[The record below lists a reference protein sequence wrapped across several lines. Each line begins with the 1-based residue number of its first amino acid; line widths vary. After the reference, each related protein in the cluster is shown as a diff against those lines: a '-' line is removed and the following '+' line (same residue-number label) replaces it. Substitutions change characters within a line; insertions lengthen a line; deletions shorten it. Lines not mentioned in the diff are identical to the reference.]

1 MSSFLSM
8 MRRVNNLASKPTLG
22 VSLSSLIGAND
33 IGFLKSQ
40 DELKQAQV
48 KRNIIHKSVK
58 IYEPVYKLFDEVC
71 KSYPSYKKQDLI
83 SIALL
88 EFCNGHKK

>member
-1 MSSFLSM
+1 M
-8 MRRVNNLASKPTLG
+8 RVNNLESKSTLG
-22 VSLSSLIGAND
+22 VSLISLICANAME
-33 IGFLKSQ
+33 FLISQ
-40 DELKQAQV
+40 DERKQAEV
-48 KRNIIHKSVK
+48 KKDIINKSIK

-88 EFCNGHKK
+88 EFCNKHKT

>member
-1 MSSFLSM
+1 MI
-8 MRRVNNLASKPTLG
+8 RRVNNLASKSTLG
-22 VSLSSLIGAND
+22 VSLISLIDANA
-33 IGFLKSQ
+33 IGFLKSR
-40 DELKQAQV
+40 DERKQAAV
-48 KRNIIHKSVK
+48 KRDIINKSIK

-88 EFCNGHKK
+88 EFCNRHKK

>member
-1 MSSFLSM
+1 M
-8 MRRVNNLASKPTLG
+8 MRRVNNLANKSTLG
-22 VSLSSLIGAND
+22 VSLISLIGANA
-33 IGFLKSQ
+33 IGILKSL
-40 DELKQAQV
+40 EEHKQIEV
-48 KRNIIHKSVK
+48 KKNIINKSIQ

-88 EFCNGHKK
+88 EFCNRHKK